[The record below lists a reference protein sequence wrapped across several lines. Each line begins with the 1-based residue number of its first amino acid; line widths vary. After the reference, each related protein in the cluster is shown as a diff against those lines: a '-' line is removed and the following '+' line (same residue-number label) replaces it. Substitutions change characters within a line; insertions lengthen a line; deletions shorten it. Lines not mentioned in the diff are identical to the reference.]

1 MRGSN
6 VVTIASNVK
15 QCLST
20 IKGIEAQLSSFAL
33 NSVDRDTQVIF
44 HEASLTIGEIKKD
57 LQYRVLELERQEPQ
71 YKDS

>member
-6 VVTIASNVK
+6 LVTIASNVK

-33 NSVDRDTQVIF
+33 NSVDRDTQTIF

-57 LQYRVLELERQEPQ
+57 LQYRILELERQEPQ
-71 YKDS
+71 YKES